1 MELIYLDYNCFQRG
15 FDDSYQL
22 KIRLEALVCEEIFAK
37 AEREE
42 VELVWSFMHE
52 DENALCPFIER
63 KLEVSRLSSLCKVRI
78 GPKKEIYTA
87 AKGFQ
92 DKAGLSSK
100 DAIHLA
106 CSNSVGCT
114 FFLTCDE
121 ELIKRAKRLNLSVG
135 IMNPVDYIREANKN
149 ESTAI

>member
-15 FDDSYQL
+15 FDDPRQL
-22 KIRLEALVCEEIFAK
+22 KIRLEALVCEEIFTK

-63 KLEVSRLSSLCKVRI
+63 KLEVLRLSSLCKIRI
-78 GPKKEIYTA
+78 SPEEEIYTA

-92 DKAGLSSK
+92 NKAGLSSK

-106 CSNSVGCT
+106 CSHSAGCT

-121 ELIKRAKRLNLSVG
+121 GLIKRAKRLNLSMRIV
-135 IMNPVDYIREANKN
+135 NPVDYIREVGKN
-149 ESTAI
+149 ESATV